1 MSASLASPRFHRLV
15 LPGALLALV
24 LLTVAAAPLLPL
36 ADPVKQQV
44 SERLSTPSLGHLLG
58 QDEYGRDVFSRIIWG
73 GRVSLSVSILA
84 AACAGLI
91 GTLLGLVGG
100 YFRGV
105 VELMSVRLAEVV
117 LCFPP
122 MLLALLVV
130 TLLGP
135 GAVTLVLVLTI
146 LFTPGY
152 ARVAYAE
159 TLSARTLDYVT
170 AQTALG
176 ATSARVL
183 FRTVLP
189 NIAPPLLVQFSL
201 TVAAAMMLESGLSF
215 LGLGVVP
222 PSPSWGLMIRSARSV
237 MEQAPLLLLWP
248 CLALAGT
255 VLLLNVVCDRLR
267 DVMDP
272 RGAAMGVIPG
282 FLRRARSAALPQAT
296 TEPAP
301 SLVRIDNLT
310 LSLKTPAGPLNVVRG
325 VSFGVAPGET
335 VALVGE
341 SGSGKTLT
349 ALAVM
354 GLLPPV
360 VTPAGGSIRF
370 SRRDGTVADLLHLPE
385 GQMRRLRG
393 NDLSIIFQ
401 DPSASLNPVHRC
413 GKQVAEAIRAH
424 GGGMTGEGSAR
435 AAKAKVVALFRRVGL
450 PDPERR
456 AGAFP
461 HELSGGQ
468 KQRVMIAAAVANTP
482 RLLIADEPTTAL
494 DVTVQAQIL
503 DLLADL
509 KGESGSG
516 RGQEGKDT
524 EGKDT
529 TGMGLLFVTHNLAV
543 VRQIADKVVVM
554 YAGEVVEEGPVAEVF
569 ARPRHPYT
577 AALLASAPESEAEEL
592 TAIPG
597 TVPSPAA
604 LPPGCRFAPRCGFAT
619 PACDSTPPASI
630 EVAPGRIARCIRW
643 MEVA

>member
-1 MSASLASPRFHRLV
+1 MKALFSPRFNQLA
-15 LPGALLALV
+15 LPGALLALIV
-24 LLTVAAAPLLPL
+24 LTVLAAPLLPL
-36 ADPVKQQV
+36 ADPVKQMVNQ
-44 SERLSTPSLGHLLG
+44 RLAAPSPGHLLG
-58 QDEYGRDVFSRIIWG
+58 QDEYGRDVLSRIIWG
-73 GRVSLSVSILA
+73 GRVSLTVSFLA
-84 AACAGLI
+84 AFCAGVI

-100 YFRGV
+100 YFRGI
-105 VELMSVRLAEVV
+105 VELMSVRLAEVI

-146 LFTPGY
+146 LFTPAY

-176 ATSARVL
+176 ATSSRVL

-222 PSPSWGLMIRSARSV
+222 PSPSWGLMIRAARSV

-255 VLLLNVVCDRLR
+255 VLLLNVFCDRLR
-267 DVMDP
+267 DVLDP
-272 RGAAMGVIPG
+272 RGAAVGVIPA
-282 FLRRARSAALPQAT
+282 FLRKSRAAALPQAT

-301 SLVRIDNLT
+301 GLVRIDNLT
-310 LSLKTPAGPLNVVRG
+310 LSLKTPAGPIKVVRN
-325 VSFGVAPGET
+325 VSFGIAPGET

-360 VTPAGGSIRF
+360 ITPVDGSIRF
-370 SRRDGTVADLLHLPE
+370 TRRDGTVSDLLQLPE
-385 GQMRRLRG
+385 ADMRRLRG
-393 NDLSIIFQ
+393 NDLSIVFQ
-401 DPSASLNPVHRC
+401 DPSSSLNPVHRC
-413 GKQVAEAIRAH
+413 GKQVAEAILAH
-424 GGGMTGEGSAR
+424 GGGSAR
-435 AAKAKVVALFRRVGL
+435 KARDRVVELFRRVGL
-450 PDPERR
+450 PDPARR
-456 AGAFP
+456 ANAFP

-503 DLLADL
+503 DLLAEL
-509 KGESGSG
+509 KSGAETS
-516 RGQEGKDT
+516 
-524 EGKDT
+524 
-529 TGMGLLFVTHNLAV
+529 GMGLLFVTHNLAV
-543 VRQIADKVVVM
+543 VRQIADRVVVM
-554 YAGEVVEEGPVAEVF
+554 YAGEIVEEGPVGEVF
-569 ARPRHPYT
+569 AHPRHPYT

-592 TAIPG
+592 AAIPG

-604 LPPGCRFAPRCGFAT
+604 LPPGCHFAPRCALSTQACAT
-619 PACDSTPPASI
+619 AHPDAV
-630 EVAPGRIARCIRW
+630 EVGPGRTARCIRP